1 MCSLMCDIAKKTVS
15 LGIKTRLSNTTTE
28 KYISCVQCDL
38 PVRSVEHM
46 LQHIKE
52 EHGEEIDYI
61 MVRGWGDEEGRRG
74 ERRWKTKHGLTIMSC
89 ERNENQVKNK
99 GSSSVHP
106 RKWIFILKF

>member
-1 MCSLMCDIAKKTVS
+1 MTLQKTVS
-15 LGIKTRLSNTTTE
+15 LGIKIRLSNTTTE

-74 ERRWKTKHGLTIMSC
+74 ERRWKTKHGLRIMSC
-89 ERNENQVKNK
+89 ERNDN
-99 GSSSVHP
+99 
-106 RKWIFILKF
+106 